1 MRFLL
6 VATRNLLEN
15 VKFDLPPTKREPLG
29 LTVRFLRVTMR
40 FLLVLRVAATPHH
53 LQLLTAR
60 FIKNG

>member
-15 VKFDLPPTKREPLG
+15 VKLDLSPTKREPLG

-40 FLLVLRVAATPHH
+40 FLLVLRVAAMPHH
-53 LQLLTAR
+53 PQLLTAR